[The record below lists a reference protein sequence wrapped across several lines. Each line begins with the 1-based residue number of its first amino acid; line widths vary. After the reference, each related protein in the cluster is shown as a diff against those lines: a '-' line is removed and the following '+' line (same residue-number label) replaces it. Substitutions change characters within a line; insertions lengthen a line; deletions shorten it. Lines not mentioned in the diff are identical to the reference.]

1 MKGKEKKI
9 MSREQMGKEEE
20 EDKEDGVLAFGYRN
34 TALVV

>member
-1 MKGKEKKI
+1 

-20 EDKEDGVLAFGYRN
+20 EDKEEDGIVAFGYRN